1 MVALMTLSVTR
12 WLRKA
17 RRLPRVPNLA
27 SSAIRCRCVDRF
39 LRLKSSPM
47 FPVNGSPHM
56 APRFPRLGPGESSS
70 PMSRVLSRCYDFPP
84 RLSGRLF
91 ASLPRPTRSSSL
103 CVSQLALPIGR
114 RACRAGVIG
123 QPATR
128 TAGEIARGRERDLP
142 GFQAIHPV
150 PLPRSTTPAEPTIPR
165 LLTVSSMLPPR
176 FPRRSLQRLMNFG
189 ALSRGLGTCCLRF
202 KNGVATI
209 PARLASGWLA
219 RLCREGVEPSGSL
232 QKVSDHPSS
241 LFWTLPGAKS
251 FAVGTRV
258 TSRPPHR
265 SVRAAFPHT
274 APTSGV

>member
-12 WLRKA
+12 WQRKA
-17 RRLPRVPNLA
+17 RRLPRMPNLA

-39 LRLKSSPM
+39 VRLKSSPM

-91 ASLPRPTRSSSL
+91 ASLPGPTRSSSL

-128 TAGEIARGRERDLP
+128 TAGEIARERERDLP

-176 FPRRSLQRLMNFG
+176 FPRRRLV
-189 ALSRGLGTCCLRF
+189 GTFADCC
-202 KNGVATI
+202 
-209 PARLASGWLA
+209 ARAASGHA
-219 RLCREGVEPSGSL
+219 AAPPSTVMNLRRFIQSPRRRG
-232 QKVSDHPSS
+232 
-241 LFWTLPGAKS
+241 
-251 FAVGTRV
+251 
-258 TSRPPHR
+258 
-265 SVRAAFPHT
+265 RAASEARSDQVP
-274 APTSGV
+274 